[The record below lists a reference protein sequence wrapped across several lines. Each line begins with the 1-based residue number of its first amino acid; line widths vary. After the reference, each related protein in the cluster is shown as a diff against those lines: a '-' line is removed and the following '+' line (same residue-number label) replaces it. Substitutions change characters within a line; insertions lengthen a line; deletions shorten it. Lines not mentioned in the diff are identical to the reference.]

1 MISYLREGLAVSL
14 AGRDRQICL
23 LDGGPTLIG
32 LGCCQL
38 SGKAGSIGK
47 NLHRWPSARSML
59 FYAAMGHKT
68 ADYEKIL
75 RAIGQGLEA
84 LSVEAFDLE
93 LANDLFMIQATAV
106 RSRATKLNAP
116 KLGGIR
122 KAFLKICSSSK
133 KRSSPQIPA
142 DKLSGAPV
150 LLSLQFTR
158 TDIDNLE
165 REGQALRSDWKGS
178 PLAHSLPQV
187 LRTVGVC

>member
-1 MISYLREGLAVSL
+1 MKPLVISYLREGLAVVQPG
-14 AGRDRQICL
+14 GRDRHIGL
-23 LDGGPTLIG
+23 LDGEPTLIG
-32 LGCCQL
+32 LGCRQL

-59 FYAAMGHKT
+59 FYAAMGHKP

-84 LSVEAFDLE
+84 LSVDTFDLV
-93 LANDLFMIQATAV
+93 LANDLFMIQVTAI

-142 DKLSGAPV
+142 GKLSG
-150 LLSLQFTR
+150 LLCCLACSLQEQTS
-158 TDIDNLE
+158 T
-165 REGQALRSDWKGS
+165 
-178 PLAHSLPQV
+178 
-187 LRTVGVC
+187 T